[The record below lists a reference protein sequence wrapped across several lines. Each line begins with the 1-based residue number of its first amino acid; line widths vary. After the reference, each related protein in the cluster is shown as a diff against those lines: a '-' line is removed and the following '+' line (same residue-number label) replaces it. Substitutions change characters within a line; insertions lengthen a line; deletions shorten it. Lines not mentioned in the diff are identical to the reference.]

1 MYENCKICPR
11 RCGVNREE
19 AVGYCKSLENVRVAR
34 VGLHLWEEPCISY
47 GKGSGTI
54 FFSGCNLRCVYCQ
67 NHDISND
74 VKGRDISIDKLCD
87 EMKRLEALGA
97 VNINLVTTTHYS
109 LSVARALEKVKTEL
123 SIPVVFNTGSY
134 DLVETLKLFDGLVD
148 IYLPD
153 IKYYSQTYSK
163 KYSSCPDYFE
173 VAISA
178 IKEMHRQTGYASIDE
193 NGRMKSGVLVRHLVL
208 PSLYRDSFE
217 ILNALAREFVPSKM
231 TVSIMNQYFPT
242 YRASEFPEINRHT
255 TTLEYQKVVNYALK
269 LGFVHGYTQE
279 RTSAK
284 EEYVPNFDY

>member
-97 VNINLVTTTHYS
+97 VNINLVTPTHYS